1 MISLFGK
8 KENDNKLVTEFNT
21 TELSNEK
28 IRLLKAFMTEIDLTI
43 NSDCESRFFN
53 HSAELMRLC
62 AAVIQSSKF
71 VEMHQEGSEIPFHDQ
86 AIEYSI
92 DILQEYLNENKVK
105 HYDN

>member
-8 KENDNKLVTEFNT
+8 KESDNKLVTEFNT

-28 IRLLKAFMTEIDLTI
+28 IRLLKAVMSEIDSTI
-43 NSDCESRFFN
+43 HSDCESRFFN

-71 VEMHQEGSEIPFHDQ
+71 VEMHQRDSEIPFHDQ

-92 DILQEYLNENKVK
+92 DILPLI
-105 HYDN
+105 